1 MESFLNI
8 PRVQH
13 EGPWFGRS
21 QYDVTKQ
28 NKTNYLASG
37 VFSFGKILENFN
49 LKNMIST
56 YAKDFTSKNM
66 T

>member
-1 MESFLNI
+1 MKGHGLGDLSMMWE
-8 PRVQH
+8 
-13 EGPWFGRS
+13 
-21 QYDVTKQ
+21 

>member
-1 MESFLNI
+1 VGDLY
-8 PRVQH
+8 

-21 QYDVTKQ
+21 QYDATKQ

-37 VFSFGKILENFN
+37 VFSFDEISQNFN

-56 YAKDFTSKNM
+56 YAKDFSWEKM